1 MATSDIMDNL
11 IEQIDSPE
19 DLKKLK
25 PEQLPQLCAE
35 IRKYITECCSH
46 NPGHLG
52 ASLGTVE
59 LTVALHYVY
68 DAPKDKIIWDV
79 GHQAYTHKILTGR
92 RKEFLRNRCYNGLSG
107 FPKMDESPY
116 DAFGTGHSSTSISA
130 ALGYATAA
138 AMRKSDEKTV
148 AVIGDGSMTAGLAY
162 EGLNNAG
169 GCNADMLIV
178 LNDNKM
184 SIEPNVGGL
193 HNSLLK
199 LTTSGK
205 YNRLKMK
212 TWKALGS
219 GTIRDAIQETVK
231 AGKRLFVKNSTLFQ
245 PLGIRYFGPV
255 DGHDVI
261 LLVNTFKRLK
271 NLKGPRLL
279 HALTIKG
286 KGYAPAEND
295 QPTWHAP
302 GLFDAE
308 TGHRLTDD
316 DPDVPTKTRFQD
328 VFGQTLLELA
338 RTNPDIT
345 GITPAMPS
353 GCSMN
358 LMMEEM
364 PHRCFDVGIAEQH
377 AVTFSAGLA
386 AAGFLPYCNIYSSFM
401 QRAYDS
407 VIHDV
412 AIQNLKVVFC
422 LDRGGLVGEDGVTHH
437 GAYDLAYLNCV
448 PGLIVAAPMDEVELR
463 NMMYS
468 AQDKRYT
475 ATSIRYP
482 RGTGAGI
489 KDWRRPFQYLEPGR
503 ARLLSQGKDMAL
515 LSLGAAGIMGAA
527 AVAKAAEKGI
537 SVQHYD
543 MRFLKPIDG
552 EVLEYVSRNFSKV
565 ITLEDGCLIGGLHST
580 VSTYLARHKEAISKV
595 TGLGIPDRFIQH
607 GKTKQLYHECG
618 YDTESI
624 LQAIIALAG

>member
-1 MATSDIMDNL
+1 
-11 IEQIDSPE
+11 
-19 DLKKLK
+19 
-25 PEQLPQLCAE
+25 
-35 IRKYITECCSH
+35 
-46 NPGHLG
+46 
-52 ASLGTVE
+52 
-59 LTVALHYVY
+59 
-68 DAPKDKIIWDV
+68 
-79 GHQAYTHKILTGR
+79 
-92 RKEFLRNRCYNGLSG
+92 
-107 FPKMDESPY
+107 
-116 DAFGTGHSSTSISA
+116 
-130 ALGYATAA
+130 
-138 AMRKSDEKTV
+138 
-148 AVIGDGSMTAGLAY
+148 
-162 EGLNNAG
+162 
-169 GCNADMLIV
+169 
-178 LNDNKM
+178 
-184 SIEPNVGGL
+184 
-193 HNSLLK
+193 
-199 LTTSGK
+199 
-205 YNRLKMK
+205 
-212 TWKALGS
+212 
-219 GTIRDAIQETVK
+219 
-231 AGKRLFVKNSTLFQ
+231 LFQ

>member
-1 MATSDIMDNL
+1 MDNL

-219 GTIRDAIQETVK
+219 GTIHDAIQETVK

>member
-1 MATSDIMDNL
+1 MDNL

-35 IRKYITECCSH
+35 IRKYITECCSR

-79 GHQAYTHKILTGR
+79 GHQAYAHKILTGR
-92 RKEFLRNRCYNGLSG
+92 RKEFLKNRCYHGLSG
-107 FPKMDESPY
+107 FPKRDESPY

-130 ALGYATAA
+130 ALGFATAA
-138 AMRKSDEKTV
+138 AMRKGDEKTV
-148 AVIGDGSMTAGLAY
+148 AIIGDGSMTAGLAY

-169 GCNADMLIV
+169 GSNADMLIV

-199 LTTSGK
+199 LTTSSR

-219 GTIRDAIQETVK
+219 GTIRDAVQGLVK
-231 AGKRLFVKNSTLFQ
+231 AGKRLVVKNSTLFQ

-261 LLVNTFKRLK
+261 HLVNTFKRLK
-271 NLKGPRLL
+271 NLKEPRLL
-279 HALTIKG
+279 HVLTVKG

-316 DPDVPTKTRFQD
+316 DPDVPKKTRFQD
-328 VFGQTLLELA
+328 VFGHTLLELA
-338 RTNPDIT
+338 RSNPDIV

-358 LMMEEM
+358 LMMDVM

-422 LDRGGLVGEDGVTHH
+422 LDRAGLVGEDGVTHH
-437 GAYDLAYLNCV
+437 GVYDLAYFNCI

-475 ATSIRYP
+475 AISIRYP

-503 ARLLSQGKDMAL
+503 ARLLSQGKDIAL

-527 AVAKAAEKGI
+527 AVAKAAEEGV

-543 MRFLKPIDG
+543 MRFLKPIDRV
-552 EVLEYVSRNFSKV
+552 VLEYVSRNFSKV
-565 ITLEDGCLIGGLHST
+565 ITLEDGCLIGGLHSA
-580 VSTYLARHKEAISKV
+580 VSTYMANNRDTISKV
-595 TGLGIPDRFIQH
+595 TGLGIPDLFIQH

-618 YDTESI
+618 YDSESI
-624 LQAIIALAG
+624 LQAIITLAG

>member
-1 MATSDIMDNL
+1 
-11 IEQIDSPE
+11 
-19 DLKKLK
+19 
-25 PEQLPQLCAE
+25 
-35 IRKYITECCSH
+35 
-46 NPGHLG
+46 
-52 ASLGTVE
+52 
-59 LTVALHYVY
+59 
-68 DAPKDKIIWDV
+68 
-79 GHQAYTHKILTGR
+79 
-92 RKEFLRNRCYNGLSG
+92 
-107 FPKMDESPY
+107 
-116 DAFGTGHSSTSISA
+116 
-130 ALGYATAA
+130 
-138 AMRKSDEKTV
+138 
-148 AVIGDGSMTAGLAY
+148 
-162 EGLNNAG
+162 
-169 GCNADMLIV
+169 
-178 LNDNKM
+178 
-184 SIEPNVGGL
+184 
-193 HNSLLK
+193 
-199 LTTSGK
+199 
-205 YNRLKMK
+205 
-212 TWKALGS
+212 
-219 GTIRDAIQETVK
+219 
-231 AGKRLFVKNSTLFQ
+231 
-245 PLGIRYFGPV
+245 
-255 DGHDVI
+255 
-261 LLVNTFKRLK
+261 
-271 NLKGPRLL
+271 
-279 HALTIKG
+279 
-286 KGYAPAEND
+286 
-295 QPTWHAP
+295 
-302 GLFDAE
+302 
-308 TGHRLTDD
+308 
-316 DPDVPTKTRFQD
+316 
-328 VFGQTLLELA
+328 
-338 RTNPDIT
+338 
-345 GITPAMPS
+345 MPS

>member
-1 MATSDIMDNL
+1 MDNL

-624 LQAIIALAG
+624 LQAIISLAG

>member
-1 MATSDIMDNL
+1 MDNL

-59 LTVALHYVY
+59 LTVALHYAY

>member
-1 MATSDIMDNL
+1 MDNL

>member
-1 MATSDIMDNL
+1 MDNL

-302 GLFDAE
+302 GLFDVE

>member
-1 MATSDIMDNL
+1 MDNL

-255 DGHDVI
+255 DGHVVI

>member
-1 MATSDIMDNL
+1 MDNL

-624 LQAIIALAG
+624 LQSIIALAG

>member
-1 MATSDIMDNL
+1 MDNL
-11 IEQIDSPE
+11 IEQINSPE
-19 DLKKLK
+19 DLKKLR
-25 PEQLPQLCAE
+25 PEELPQLCAE
-35 IRKYITECCSH
+35 IRKYITECCSR

-59 LTVALHYVY
+59 LTVAIHYVY

-79 GHQAYTHKILTGR
+79 GHQAYAHKILTGR
-92 RKEFLRNRCYNGLSG
+92 RKEFLKNRCYNGLSG
-107 FPKMDESPY
+107 FPKRDESPY

-130 ALGYATAA
+130 ALGFATAA
-138 AMRKSDEKTV
+138 AMRKSGEKTV
-148 AVIGDGSMTAGLAY
+148 AIIGDGSMTAGLAY

-169 GCNADMLIV
+169 GSNADILVV

-199 LTTSGK
+199 LTTSVR

-219 GTIRDAIQETVK
+219 GTIRDAVQDLVK
-231 AGKRLFVKNSTLFQ
+231 AGKRLVVKNSTLFQ